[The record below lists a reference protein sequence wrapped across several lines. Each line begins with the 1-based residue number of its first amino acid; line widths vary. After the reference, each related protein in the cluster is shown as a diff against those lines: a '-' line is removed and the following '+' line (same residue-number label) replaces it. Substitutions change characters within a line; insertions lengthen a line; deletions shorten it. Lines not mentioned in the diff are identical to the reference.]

1 MTIFTVDPLSVQAKC
16 ISYMC
21 ISSSQIVTFECE
33 KADEISWDGK
43 SMLVTTG
50 HRKENAGIKLL
61 RNKKNDYY
69 LYMVRL
75 NSGSSRETT
84 EKQL

>member
-1 MTIFTVDPLSVQAKC
+1 
-16 ISYMC
+16 
-21 ISSSQIVTFECE
+21 
-33 KADEISWDGK
+33 
-43 SMLVTTG
+43 MLVTTG

-84 EKQL
+84 KKQL